1 MAREY
6 AKLLTRI
13 WADND
18 FKALSGQAQRLYFQ
32 LISQPD
38 MSMAGVVTLAEKRWS
53 LQVGDQ
59 GEHDIEST
67 LAELEQRRFVV
78 VDRGT
83 QEVLIRSFIRSDGG
97 WKSPTTMKSI
107 DSSVRATL
115 SDGLKAVM
123 RDEVSRLDMS
133 KLSSTVSPKT
143 GKSTREVVEGIAW
156 GIQNDFEALS
166 HTPTDTPS
174 DTPSHGHNGIPHTT
188 EPEPEPAHEP
198 APETLKRGSR
208 RTYPPDFEDF
218 WSVYPKNAD
227 KPAAFKAWERAAD
240 REDTNVIAEGAL
252 RYRDDPNRDDAFT
265 KNAATW
271 LNADAWDND
280 PLPARTERPE
290 PRTFD
295 QIRHQNNLD
304 LWEQVKREEEGS
316 APWPPRALGA

>member
-13 WADND
+13 WADSD

-59 GEHDIEST
+59 GERDIEST

-143 GKSTREVVEGIAW
+143 GKSTQEVVEGIAW

-166 HTPTDTPS
+166 HAPA
-174 DTPSHGHNGIPHTT
+174 DTPSHTPSDAPTDGHNGIPHTT
-188 EPEPEPAHEP
+188 EPAPEPEPAP
-198 APETLKRGSR
+198 APAPATLKRGSR
-208 RTYPPDFEDF
+208 RTYPPEFEDF
-218 WSVYPKNAD
+218 WSVYPKAAD
-227 KPAAFKAWERAAD
+227 KPAAFKAWERAAG

-252 RYRDDPNRDDAFT
+252 RYRDDPNRDDTYT
-265 KNAATW
+265 KNASTW

-280 PLPARTERPE
+280 PLPPRQGPRPSRAQE
-290 PRTFD
+290 KES
-295 QIRHQNNLD
+295 NNLRILTAFASGD
-304 LWEQVKREEEGS
+304 DYQQEITS
-316 APWPPRALGA
+316 